1 MLMRMKKET
10 NEEKK
15 QGIQQILVD
24 LEQIERTISESER
37 QIRHLTTEQY
47 NYFRLWQEAKREN
60 EELKRLNKNLQSG
73 F

>member
-1 MLMRMKKET
+1 MLMRSKIEKDEKKKE
-10 NEEKK
+10 
-15 QGIQQILVD
+15 GIQQILVD

-73 F
+73 L

>member
-15 QGIQQILVD
+15 EGIQQILVD

>member
-1 MLMRMKKET
+1 MKKET

>member
-1 MLMRMKKET
+1 MKKET

-15 QGIQQILVD
+15 QGIKQILVD

>member
-1 MLMRMKKET
+1 MKKET

-15 QGIQQILVD
+15 EGIQQILVD

-60 EELKRLNKNLQSG
+60 EDLKRLNKNLQSG